1 MLNISAI
8 LSLTPKSDNP
18 TSEQT
23 KQLLFFVFLA
33 AKRHKAITRL
43 IDRRFHFFSIRRSL
57 RQKAC
62 LVPCMRGAHL
72 LRLRKALPKRVAD
85 VCLTHTARH
94 SIQLYHISHHENTL
108 LNSPHQKGVISAG
121 GTAPRST
128 DMSPCALIPVP
139 ALPVPAGAAAYLTG
153 AVRHTVTD
161 CQNKEEHQN
170 SQHHK
175 RSCIHRYFLP
185 KTSAHTSV
193 SYCILALTALT
204 LFSRSYFGMGRNTK
218 YSTAKTSANAAA
230 VQTPKPLP
238 VTNIP
243 I

>member
-1 MLNISAI
+1 MLHISAI
-8 LSLTPKSDNP
+8 LSPTPKSDNP

-23 KQLLFFVFLA
+23 KQLLFFAFLA

-43 IDRRFHFFSIRRSL
+43 IDRRFYFFSIRRSL

-108 LNSPHQKGVISAG
+108 LNSPHQKGVIG
-121 GTAPRST
+121 
-128 DMSPCALIPVP
+128 
-139 ALPVPAGAAAYLTG
+139 AGAAAYLTG
-153 AVRHTVTD
+153 AVRHTVTN

-230 VQTPKPLP
+230 VQTPKPVP